1 QAGDYG
7 KFPRG
12 QWSLTSLRFWRND
25 GIFVREGNIYDDGKA
40 HEFGVAP
47 AVESCPD
54 VEGETW
60 IVSSNVTQVDAA
72 VSLCR
77 RVISIQPLI
86 PECKVAFQ
94 FARGCG
100 AVLTMRNETMTSI
113 DRGSLK
119 QLLEDPS
126 MHDMVVVS
134 EVHSCSSYARLLC
147 ADGTTT
153 LTLGSH
159 VSTPGLGAS
168 ASIASKW
175 VTEGSSGNFK
185 SQVNTRGERTF
196 SPLFRLVSL
205 SGEEMF
211 STKIGQ

>member
-1 QAGDYG
+1 KIKIKAGDYG
-7 KFPRG
+7 RFSRG
-12 QWSLTSLRFWRND
+12 QKGLAFLRKD
-25 GIFVREGNIYDDGKA
+25 GIFVRLGNIYDDGKA
-40 HEFGVAP
+40 QRFGVAP

-60 IVSSNVTQVDAA
+60 IVSSNVTRIDVAGPL
-72 VSLCR
+72 S
-77 RVISIQPLI
+77 SGGIQPLI

-100 AVLTMRNETMTSI
+100 AVLTMRNETITSI

-119 QLLEDPS
+119 QLLEDLS
-126 MHDMVVVS
+126 MHGMVVVS

-159 VSTPGLGAS
+159 VSIPGLGPS
-168 ASIASKW
+168 ASVASKW